1 MKKSIEK
8 IKIDYQFSQ
17 LFHGEAVAELIT
29 NGHCDTV
36 PQAIKILKDI
46 TPVPYDTVLPDEHN
60 VSDEMLT
67 KVIVILMFI
76 LISMC
81 TYFTITSN
89 MEKAEAFNQLQQ
101 TVTRQQVELN
111 WMEEQHRLQ
120 SIINKSK

>member
-1 MKKSIEK
+1 MKKSIER
-8 IKIDYQFSQ
+8 IKTHYQFSQ
-17 LFHGEAVAELIT
+17 LFHGEAVAELIA

-67 KVIVILMFI
+67 KVIVIVMFI
-76 LISMC
+76 LISMG